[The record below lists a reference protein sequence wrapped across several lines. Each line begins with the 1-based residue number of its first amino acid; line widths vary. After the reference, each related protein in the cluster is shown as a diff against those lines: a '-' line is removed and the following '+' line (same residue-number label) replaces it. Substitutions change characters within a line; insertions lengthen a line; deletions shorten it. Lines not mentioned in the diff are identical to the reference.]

1 MTSID
6 QQGSLRLTQSIIDL
20 SKYSHWLSICL
31 TRCRAHPPHTFI
43 HIHISICYIAAK
55 QPLNPATT
63 YEFDV
68 EAFTVAHRNDILSD
82 GNENDDYKHSNRG
95 NNIN

>member
-1 MTSID
+1 LID
-6 QQGSLRLTQSIIDL
+6 TNQHFIINRQ
-20 SKYSHWLSICL
+20 
-31 TRCRAHPPHTFI
+31 TG
-43 HIHISICYIAAK
+43 YIAAK